1 MIPRTLEIKNFLS
14 YGTDCPPIS
23 FEGYNLICLSG
34 NNGHG
39 KSALLDAITWAIWGC
54 ARKIQNSVRADHGLL
69 RLGQDQMMVI
79 FDCIIDNTIYR
90 IKREFELV
98 YGKPKTTLDF
108 GIISPDGTVQALSEK
123 TIRDTQ
129 AKINNTIGLDYETFI
144 NSSFLRQGNANEF
157 SKRSPKERKEI
168 ISTILGLNVYDTL
181 KRAAL
186 EKAKIAAQEVTATQM
201 LVAHT
206 RNEIQELNTL
216 LSTHQQLQ
224 EALSTLTYTIAKQ
237 EEMRTA
243 LQKKHAECDTQK
255 QKLLLQINTMEL
267 QSKRYAER
275 IEELKALVYQ
285 WRSTRAHMTDANR
298 YTIIQKD
305 LVDARTQYTALRT
318 QMTQFHATKELL
330 QQQIQRHTE
339 ATHAHTTLVHRI
351 KNEEKLILERLSY
364 TEKQLATQLTQITHE
379 EKIAHEKRML
389 SERAIHDA
397 TRMINELMLYVQDAE
412 TIKKTFDKRKEMYQR
427 WTAIGNIL
435 RSEQQAELKR
445 LQLTQD
451 IQNPSCPLCEQSL
464 SGSRKRFLET
474 KITATAYRHT
484 HQLERFKRMLP
495 QLKSRLITDHALIQK
510 MDAEKNTIQK
520 LEHTRTQEELN
531 LNQLTTTLKELATKK
546 QLVLTQKN
554 DVNAQYQELMAVHAQ
569 EPSSPEIHTLKEAI
583 TALAKECAETKT
595 LLNTYTYDPQRER
608 ILDTQISTLCKEL
621 ELYEKQTQSLL
632 LQEERAASIKAL
644 ITLLKKE
651 KSALGTI
658 PLIHVELAT
667 HNSTLADLQQ
677 QLITLTQQEQEMR
690 NQQQAMFIEQ
700 GKYDAAQMRRTTA
713 EKTITTLDASLLQAE
728 AIVHDY
734 QAIAAAVGKDGIQAL
749 LIEEAIPEI
758 EEYANTLLA
767 KLTNNTAH
775 IMIESLRDLKS
786 GGTKETLDI
795 KISDAQGVRPY
806 EMFSGGE
813 AFRIDIA
820 LRIAISKLLA
830 HRAGTALQTLIIDEG
845 FGSQDEDG
853 LHAMIDVL
861 HALQS
866 EFAKIIVVSHLPMM
880 KDQFPVH
887 FVVEKSA
894 RGSTLRVVEQ
904 G

>member
-23 FEGYNLICLSG
+23 FEGYSLICLSG

-54 ARKIQNSVRADHGLL
+54 ARKIQNSARADQGLL

-79 FDCIIDNTIYR
+79 FDCIIDNCTYR

-108 GIISPDGTVQALSEK
+108 GIVASDGTVQALSEK

-129 AKINNTIGLDYETFI
+129 AKINNTIGLDYETFV

-168 ISTILGLNVYDTL
+168 ISTILGLNLYDAL

-186 EKAKIAAQEVTATQM
+186 EKAKIAAQECAAT
-201 LVAHT
+201 HT
-206 RNEIQELNTL
+206 LITHTHNEITELDTL
-216 LSTHQQLQ
+216 LSTHQQFQESMQQITRTIAEYEATRATMQKEYATQETEKQHCLVELHTLELQ
-224 EALSTLTYTIAKQ
+224 KKRYADALLELKTLTHQWRTTRAHIADAG
-237 EEMRTA
+237 RYTA
-243 LQKKHAECDTQK
+243 LQK
-255 QKLLLQINTMEL
+255 EL
-267 QSKRYAER
+267 QE
-275 IEELKALVYQ
+275 
-285 WRSTRAHMTDANR
+285 
-298 YTIIQKD
+298 
-305 LVDARTQYTALRT
+305 ARTQQTTMRT
-318 QMTQFHATKELL
+318 QAAQYHTTKEQL
-330 QQQIQRHTE
+330 QQKIQQYTE
-339 ATHAHTTLVHRI
+339 VTHARTTLITQI
-351 KNEEKLILERLSY
+351 KNEHARIGERLSY
-364 TEKQLATQLTQITHE
+364 TYKQVEDQLLQMFQE
-379 EKIAHEKRML
+379 EKTITEKVHIG
-389 SERAIHDA
+389 ERTLQDTI
-397 TRMINELMLYVQDAE
+397 RMISELAAQHTNAE
-412 TIKKTFDKRKEMYQR
+412 LLQKKFDKRKETYQR
-427 WTAIGNIL
+427 WTAIGNML
-435 RSEQQAELKR
+435 RSEQHAELKR

-451 IQNPSCPLCEQSL
+451 IQNPSCPLCEQTL
-464 SGSRKRFLET
+464 SGSRKRFLEA
-474 KITATAYRHT
+474 KITVTAHRHT
-484 HQLERFKRMLP
+484 HQLERLKRIVP
-495 QLKSRLITDHALIQK
+495 QLKTILVADHALLQNITEQK
-510 MDAEKNTIQK
+510 ATIQK
-520 LEHTRTQEELN
+520 LEHTRAQEEKN
-531 LNQLTTTLKELATKK
+531 LQQLHGTITEIATKK
-546 QLVLTQKN
+546 LVFDAQKTELTRQRT
-554 DVNAQYQELMAVHAQ
+554 ELMQLQIQ
-569 EPSSPEIHTLKEAI
+569 EPSTPELVALQHKEKALEQAI
-583 TALAKECAETKT
+583 IEGKTVLAS
-595 LLNTYTYDPQRER
+595 LSYDPNAD
-608 ILDTQISTLCKEL
+608 IALDRQIASLNKEL
-621 ELYEKQTQSLL
+621 ELYEKHAQSLMLQQDRAGTIAL
-632 LQEERAASIKAL
+632 LVAS
-644 ITLLKKE
+644 LKKE
-651 KSALGTI
+651 KKALK
-658 PLIHVELAT
+658 
-667 HNSTLADLQQ
+667 
-677 QLITLTQQEQEMR
+677 QLPLTQKKIASYNNDVAELTQKISIIAAQEHHARMQH
-690 NQQQAMFIEQ
+690 QALLIEQ
-700 GKYDAAQMRRTTA
+700 GKYDAAQTRRSAA
-713 EKTITTLDASLLQAE
+713 EKTITTLEATLYASE

-734 QAIAAAVGKDGIQAL
+734 QAIAMAVGKDGIQAL

-758 EEYANTLLA
+758 EEYANGLLA

-853 LHAMIDVL
+853 LSAMIDVL
-861 HALQS
+861 HTLQS

-887 FVVEKSA
+887 FVVEKGA
-894 RGSTLRVVEQ
+894 RGSMVRVIEQ

>member
-23 FEGYNLICLSG
+23 FERYTLICLSG

-54 ARKIQNSVRADHGLL
+54 ARKIQNSARADQGLL

-79 FDCIIDNTIYR
+79 FDCSIDNCTYR

-108 GIISPDGTVQALSEK
+108 GILSDDGSVQALSEK

-129 AKINNTIGLDYETFI
+129 AKINNTIGLDYETFV

-168 ISTILGLNVYDTL
+168 ISTILGLNLYDAL

-186 EKAKIAAQEVTATQM
+186 EKAKIAAQEVAATHT
-201 LVAHT
+201 LITHT
-206 RNEIQELNTL
+206 RHEISELNAL
-216 LSTHQQLQ
+216 LSTHQELQ
-224 EALSTLTYTIAKQ
+224 ESLNTITHTLANQ
-237 EEMRTA
+237 EETRKE
-243 LQKKHAECDTQK
+243 LQKKYAECDNQR
-255 QKLLLQINTMEL
+255 QAIVLQINTMEL
-267 QSKRYAER
+267 HQKRYAER
-275 IEELKALVYQ
+275 VEELKAVVHQ
-285 WRSTRAHMTDANR
+285 WRSTRAHITDAQR
-298 YTIIQKD
+298 HATLQKE
-305 LVDARTQYTALRT
+305 LLDARAQQTVLRAHI
-318 QMTQFHATKELL
+318 TQFHATKELL
-330 QQQIQRHTE
+330 QQQIQQLTE
-339 ATHAHTTLVHRI
+339 ATHAHTTVLHQI
-351 KNEEKLILERLSY
+351 KNEQKFIFERLSY
-364 TEKQLATQLTQITHE
+364 TEKQLADQLIQITSE
-379 EKIAHEKRML
+379 EKVTQEKRIL
-389 SERAIHDA
+389 SERTAQDA
-397 TRMINELMLYVQDAE
+397 LRMINDLMLYVRDAE
-412 TIKKTFDKRKEMYQR
+412 AVKKTFDKRKEMYQR
-427 WTAIGNIL
+427 WTAIGNML

-474 KITATAYRHT
+474 KITATTHRYT
-484 HQLERFKRMLP
+484 HQLERFKRTLP
-495 QLKSRLITDHALIQK
+495 QLKSLLITDHAIIQK
-510 MDAEKNTIQK
+510 IDAEKNTIQK
-520 LEHTRTQEELN
+520 LEHTHAQEERTLQ
-531 LNQLTTTLKELATKK
+531 QLSATLKELETKK
-546 QLVLTQKN
+546 IALIQQKDTVSTQRQKLL
-554 DVNAQYQELMAVHAQ
+554 ELHAQ
-569 EPSSPEIHTLKEAI
+569 EPSTPELSQLKATI
-583 TALAKECAETKT
+583 TALEKQCSETKT
-595 LLNTYTYDPQRER
+595 VLSTYSYDPQREQT
-608 ILDTQISTLCKEL
+608 LDIQIARLQKEL
-621 ELYEKQTQSLL
+621 ELYGKQTQAL
-632 LQEERAASIKAL
+632 LQQAERAASIATL
-644 ITLLKKE
+644 VSLLKQE
-651 KSALGTI
+651 KSALATI
-658 PLIHVELAT
+658 PLLHTQLAE
-667 HNSTLADLQQ
+667 HNSTLTDLNQQ
-677 QLITLTQQEQEMR
+677 VVILTMQEQEMR
-690 NQQQAMFIEQ
+690 ARHQALLVEQ
-700 GKYDAAQMRRTTA
+700 GKYDAAQTRRTLAEKNATALEATLHTA
-713 EKTITTLDASLLQAE
+713 EAVVQ
-728 AIVHDY
+728 DY

-853 LHAMIDVL
+853 LNAMIDVL
-861 HALQS
+861 HTLQS

-887 FVVEKSA
+887 FVVEKGA
-894 RGSTLRVVEQ
+894 RGSIVRVIEQ